1 MGPVPQRQ
9 DRFSSRWHKGL
20 TGVGA
25 LFCVAAALMVPFAYP
40 TQTLWYKTG
49 MDKILLIAGQLI
61 GLLAM
66 VLLGGQI
73 VLALRPI
80 FLERLFGAALLMRW
94 HRGNGVLAT
103 GLAFGHALL
112 VLIPEGLATLPIGW
126 TFWPEMTG
134 AAVLLLLLGTT
145 VISRFRAAL
154 RFEYRRWR
162 LFHRPLGYLIVALVP
177 LHVLFVSESFAGG
190 PPRVGLLIGVLLLF
204 AMAFV
209 TWFHRGRSNQH

>member
-1 MGPVPQRQ
+1 VEDAIMGPVPQRQ

-49 MDKILLIAGQLI
+49 MDKILLIAGQLM

-112 VLIPEGLATLPIGW
+112 VLIPADRLDVLAGNDGSCGFTPSAGDNGDFALPCC
-126 TFWPEMTG
+126 PS
-134 AAVLLLLLGTT
+134 V
-145 VISRFRAAL
+145 
-154 RFEYRRWR
+154 
-162 LFHRPLGYLIVALVP
+162 
-177 LHVLFVSESFAGG
+177 
-190 PPRVGLLIGVLLLF
+190 
-204 AMAFV
+204 
-209 TWFHRGRSNQH
+209 